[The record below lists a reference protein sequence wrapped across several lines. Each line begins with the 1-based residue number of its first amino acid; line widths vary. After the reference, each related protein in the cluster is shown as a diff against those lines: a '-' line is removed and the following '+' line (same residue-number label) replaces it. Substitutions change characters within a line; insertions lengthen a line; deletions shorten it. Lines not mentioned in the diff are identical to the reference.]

1 MKINKGFTLI
11 ELLVVIAI
19 IGILS
24 SVVLASLNASR
35 SKGSDAAAK
44 SNLSTVR
51 TQSIIY
57 YDANNYSYN
66 SASGSG
72 LVTAPTSVGCAATG
86 AFFNDPIITAALVA
100 ADKAAGGNATDL
112 ATLSKVVCQIG
123 STNTNANY
131 NITTTR
137 AKVWTVYVPTANNI
151 GSNTGWCVD
160 STGIAKATTIPV
172 ANVVSCP

>member
-24 SVVLASLNASR
+24 SVVLAALNTSR
-35 SKGSDAAAK
+35 SKGSDASIKA
-44 SNLSTVR
+44 NLGTVR
-51 TQSIIY
+51 TQSIIFF
-57 YDANNYSYN
+57 DSNNYSYN

-72 LVTAPTSVGCAATG
+72 MIGTPTSAACAATG
-86 AFFNDPIITAALVA
+86 SLFNDTNITAALVA
-100 ADKAAGGNATDL
+100 ADKSAGGTATDL
-112 ATLSKVVCQIG
+112 ASLSKVVCQIG
-123 STNTNANY
+123 NSNTVANY

-151 GSNTGWCVD
+151 SGNTGWCVD
-160 STGIAKATTIPV
+160 SLGVSKATTIPV